1 MKIDNAVMH
10 LYRASP
16 YIVKACVNLREG
28 KRIRFQLPLKDKA
41 ACMRFLRQYDHMPV
55 KVITHS

>member
-1 MKIDNAVMH
+1 MKVDNAVIH
-10 LYRASP
+10 IYPESP
-16 YIVKACVNLREG
+16 YICKACVNIREG

-41 ACMRFLRQYDHMPV
+41 ACVRFLRQYNYMPV